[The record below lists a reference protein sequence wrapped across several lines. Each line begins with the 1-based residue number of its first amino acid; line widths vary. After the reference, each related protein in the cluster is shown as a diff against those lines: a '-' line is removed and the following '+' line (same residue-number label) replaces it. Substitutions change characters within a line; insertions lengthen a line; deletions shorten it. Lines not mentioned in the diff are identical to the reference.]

1 MKKYI
6 GVLIM
11 MFVLILAGCGSSATQ
26 QSDKEKVS
34 TKQLIIPKADFYEY
48 VYIQGLNDK
57 GLPSEETRL
66 ISSDI
71 TKVKDTLA
79 LVDRL
84 VVMRPKYEK
93 DIESVKQ
100 LREKGSYILGFGD
113 TEDFRGQTYSLY
125 LLKDGTFYYQDTL
138 GGKEIMYVTIDTH
151 KDILNKIKELLGV
164 TF

>member
-1 MKKYI
+1 MKKYLGI
-6 GVLIM
+6 FMV
-11 MFVLILAGCGSSATQ
+11 MFALILSGCGSSAAK

-48 VYIQGLNDK
+48 VYIQGLNDE
-57 GLPSEETRL
+57 GVPSEDTRMT
-66 ISSDI
+66 ISDI
-71 TKVKDTLA
+71 TIVKDTLA

-113 TEDFRGQTYSLY
+113 TKDFRGQTYSIY

-138 GGKEIMYVTIDTH
+138 GGTEIMYVTIDKH
-151 KDILNKIKELLGV
+151 EDILKEIKEKLNV
-164 TF
+164 NF